1 MRYILTWWAGFIWSA
16 ILAYLNTQ
24 NISNIVVVDHLGSN
38 EKRKNLVWKKYI
50 EYLDRADFL
59 KMVSNEWYIQ
69 KEDVIIHIGA
79 CSSTTEM
86 DSNYLMQNNTKYSKT
101 LFDFCQKV
109 WARLIYASSA
119 ATYGNWDDWYSD
131 FNFDLKP
138 LNMYW
143 YSKHLFDQRV
153 ISNTNNF
160 SETKGQVVG
169 MKFFN
174 VYWPNEY
181 HKWTMS
187 SMIYHW
193 FNQINKDK
201 KIWLFKSYKPEFA
214 DWEQSR
220 DFIYVKDIAKIIY
233 FFIQNPQVSWIY
245 NLWTGISRS
254 FNDLAKST
262 FQALWLDPN
271 IYYKDMPETMKDKY
285 QYFTQADMKKLR
297 DIWYKADFYSLESWV
312 DDYVKNYLAKWYAV
326 L

>member
-1 MRYILTWWAGFIWSA
+1 MKYILTWWSWFIWSA
-16 ILAYLNTQ
+16 VLSYLNENGIT
-24 NISNIVVVDHLGSN
+24 NILLVDHLWEN
-38 EKRKNLVWKKYI
+38 EKRKNLVGKKFINYI
-50 EYLDRADFL
+50 DRGEFINL
-59 KMVSNEWYIQ
+59 VSKDWYIQ
-69 KEDVIIHIGA
+69 KDDIIIHIGA

-86 DSNYLMQNNTKYSKT
+86 DTSYLMENNTKYSKT
-101 LFDFCQKV
+101 LFDISQKS

-131 FNFDLKP
+131 YNFDLKP

-160 SETKGQVVG
+160 NSSQTQVVW

-181 HKWTMS
+181 HKWNMA

-193 FNQINKDK
+193 FNQINQNKT
-201 KIWLFKSYKPEFA
+201 IWLFKSYKLEFL
-214 DWEQSR
+214 DWEQKR
-220 DFIYVKDIAKIIY
+220 DFVYVKDIAKIVY
-233 FFIQNPQVSWIY
+233 FFIQNSQINWIY

-262 FQALWLDPN
+262 FNALWLEPN

-285 QYFTQADMKKLR
+285 QYFTQADMEKLR
-297 DIWYKADFYSLESWV
+297 SVWYGEKFYSLEEWV
-312 DDYVKNYLAKWYAV
+312 DDYVKNYLSKWYSI

>member
-59 KMVSNEWYIQ
+59 KMVSSEWYIQ
-69 KEDVIIHIGA
+69 KDDVIIHIGA

-160 SETKGQVVG
+160 SEIKAQVIG

-181 HKWTMS
+181 HKWNMS

-193 FNQINKDK
+193 FNQINQDK

-262 FQALWLDPN
+262 FKALWLDSN

-285 QYFTQADMKKLR
+285 QYFTQADMRKLR
-297 DIWYKADFYSLESWV
+297 DIWYKEEFYSLESWV
-312 DDYVKNYLAKWYAV
+312 EDYVKNYLAKWYVV